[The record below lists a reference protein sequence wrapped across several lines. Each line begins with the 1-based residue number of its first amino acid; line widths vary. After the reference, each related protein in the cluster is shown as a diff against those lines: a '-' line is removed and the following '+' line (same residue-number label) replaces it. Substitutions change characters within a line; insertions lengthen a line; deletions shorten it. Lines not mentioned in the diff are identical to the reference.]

1 MESEGGEDEDEAVSG
16 WGDEVVSGWGESGS
30 DEEAEQQA
38 ESMVPV
44 SLPRLVALSRQ
55 EQELMVKAAEIQEV
69 QTQGALAAIEMEVVG
84 TEVTN
89 GDTLLHPHPVAPL
102 AMDACGRV
110 TAAPPPAREVES
122 EVVTK
127 LEEPELQEEKI
138 LVEVASASPR
148 PPSPPPPPRPPPPP
162 QPAQLLPSD
171 SPLLDA
177 HPGRQKSPTMAV
189 LSLSLRTDCCTG
201 AGTRVAASVH
211 AEPSPVVA
219 IEGTRVVAAKGPL
232 AKREAQ
238 ATAAVV
244 RAAAALQME
253 PEAVEVGI
261 EVLTTAPAVSAQHTP
276 IHQQLLR
283 PVSKSAAIAPPAPPS
298 PSAEAAVRPATSTA
312 GAAAQANALLSSQ
325 KASPAFNAPPTFNA
339 PAASAQ
345 GGLLPVQQQQQQMRV
360 REANR
365 ERLLLTLVRNVQSK
379 MAEAELP
386 AEKVA

>member
-1 MESEGGEDEDEAVSG
+1 
-16 WGDEVVSGWGESGS
+16 
-30 DEEAEQQA
+30 
-38 ESMVPV
+38 
-44 SLPRLVALSRQ
+44 
-55 EQELMVKAAEIQEV
+55 
-69 QTQGALAAIEMEVVG
+69 
-84 TEVTN
+84 
-89 GDTLLHPHPVAPL
+89 
-102 AMDACGRV
+102 
-110 TAAPPPAREVES
+110 
-122 EVVTK
+122 
-127 LEEPELQEEKI
+127 
-138 LVEVASASPR
+138 
-148 PPSPPPPPRPPPPP
+148 
-162 QPAQLLPSD
+162 
-171 SPLLDA
+171 
-177 HPGRQKSPTMAV
+177 MAV